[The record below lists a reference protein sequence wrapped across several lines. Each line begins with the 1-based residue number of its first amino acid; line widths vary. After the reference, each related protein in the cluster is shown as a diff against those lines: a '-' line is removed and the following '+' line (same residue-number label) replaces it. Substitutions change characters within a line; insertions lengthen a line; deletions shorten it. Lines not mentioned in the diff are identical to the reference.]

1 MDWREGM
8 TAYAVAHMEEIDE
21 FTDGHCLCRPVR
33 HHLGISAFGAT
44 VWTARSSGDTI
55 IEEHDEGDPTSDQEL
70 FLVLRGH
77 AVFEL
82 EGDRVD
88 APAGTF
94 VFAPPGMKRRALA
107 EEAGTAILLV
117 EGTPGEAYQARG
129 WELWSPLVPLY
140 QAGKSAEVADH
151 LRRVV
156 GIHPQYPMLFF
167 NLACCESLSG
177 QTVAALDHL
186 RRAID
191 MSEEF
196 RLNAKNDS
204 DLDAIRDEPAFKTL
218 VGD

>member
-1 MDWREGM
+1 M

-21 FTDGHCLCRPVR
+21 FNDGQCLCRPVR
-33 HHLGISAFGAT
+33 HHLGISSFGAT
-44 VWTARSSGDTI
+44 VWTARTSGDTI
-55 IEEHDEGDPTSDQEL
+55 IDEHDEGDPTSDQEL

-94 VFAPPGMKRRALA
+94 VFAPPGMKRRAIA
-107 EEAGTAILLV
+107 EEAGTAIFLV

-140 QAGKSAEVADH
+140 QAGKFTEVADH
-151 LRRVV
+151 LRKVV
-156 GIHPQYPMLFF
+156 DVHPQYPMLFF

-186 RRAID
+186 RRAIG

-204 DLDAIRDEPAFKTL
+204 DLDAIRDEPAFKSL
-218 VGD
+218 IGD